1 MTIEVRQIR
10 EDDIESFHAAID
22 AVAREHRY
30 LALLEAPPIERATA
44 FVRRNIEK
52 GYPQFV
58 AIANSEVIGWCNIPP
73 ASREVMAHVGD
84 LFMGLLPPWRG
95 QGLGGR
101 LLRESLV
108 AADAFGY
115 LRIEL
120 GVFAGNTR
128 AAALYA
134 LVTFTPRRSPRSRS
148 GNRYHRALI
157 PRPASPRAPLAA

>member
-10 EDDIESFHAAID
+10 EEDIESFHAAID

-58 AIANSEVIGWCNIPP
+58 AIADREVIGWCNIPP

-84 LFMGLLPPWRG
+84 LFMGLLPQWRG
-95 QGLGGR
+95 QGLGER

-120 GVFAGNTR
+120 GVFADNPS
-128 AAALYA
+128 AAALYRKA
-134 LVTFTPRRSPRSRS
+134 GFVEEGIKRR
-148 GNRYHRALI
+148 AILI
-157 PRPASPRAPLAA
+157 NGVFHDEVIMARFRD

>member
-10 EDDIESFHAAID
+10 EEDIGSFHAAID

-52 GYPQFV
+52 NYPQLV
-58 AIANSEVIGWCNIPP
+58 AISNKQVIGWCNIPP

-101 LLRESLV
+101 LLRESLA

-120 GVFAGNTR
+120 GVIAGNTH
-128 AAALYA
+128 AAALYRKA
-134 LVTFTPRRSPRSRS
+134 GFVEEGIKRR
-148 GNRYHRALI
+148 AILI
-157 PRPASPRAPLAA
+157 NGVFHDEVIMARLRD